1 MHCLWD
7 SAFLSFETL
16 GGTIDVESELLKIEG
31 ASDGCADACYEC
43 PYFQTGRYEDIGKDD
58 KKYKIRGRGTEM
70 QVTEA

>member
-31 ASDGCADACYEC
+31 ASDGCADACYEWL
-43 PYFQTGRYEDIGKDD
+43 
-58 KKYKIRGRGTEM
+58 
-70 QVTEA
+70 